1 MCFPETGWEMK
12 NRELWTIVYIF
23 LAVFLA
29 MLGYFVYSVQFSA
42 KSVVNDSHNTRK
54 KDLAKQVIRGTI
66 YASDGS
72 VLAQEALDP
81 DGNEVRNY
89 PYGELF
95 AHVVG
100 FSVMGSTGIE
110 NAADVDLL
118 TSNAPVSEKLQKEM
132 AGIRNTGDSIYT
144 SLRPDL
150 QRVCYSA
157 LGDYKGAA
165 VVMEAKTGRI
175 LAMVSK
181 PDFDPNTVSE
191 NWAQVSGDDENS
203 PLVNR
208 ATQGL
213 YPPGSTFKIVTLH
226 EYMRE
231 HPTDFES
238 YSYDCTGKITVGD
251 STIECYHGS
260 VHGHEDLLN
269 SFADSCNTSFT
280 NIGLSLDI
288 PELSDTADR
297 LLFGR
302 VIPTDLAYSRSKF
315 SLSSASDTKTVM
327 QTSIG
332 QGGTLITPLHL
343 ALITQAIANDGTMMK
358 AQEIV
363 KKTNYL
369 GALIKEY
376 KPEEYKKIMTENEAS
391 EMTEY
396 MKQVCITGT
405 GKKLAGLSYAVA
417 GKTGSAEFGNVKGA
431 SHSWFTGF
439 SNPDD
444 PDIVVTVIMENGG
457 SGSENAVPAAKKIFD
472 AFYGVF

>member
-1 MCFPETGWEMK
+1 MK
-12 NRELWTIVYIF
+12 NRELWMIVYIF
-23 LAVFLA
+23 LAIFLA
-29 MLGYFVYSVQFSA
+29 MTGYFVYNVQFA
-42 KSVVNDSHNTRK
+42 TKAVINDSHNMRK

-72 VLAQEALDP
+72 VLAQEALDH

-89 PYGELF
+89 PYGRLF

-100 FSVMGSTGIE
+100 FSTMGSTGIE

-132 AGIRNTGDSIYT
+132 SGIRNTGDSIYT

-150 QRVCYSA
+150 QQVCYAA
-157 LGDYKGAA
+157 LGDYRGAI

-191 NWAQVSGDDENS
+191 NWAEISGDEENS

-208 ATQGL
+208 AAQGL

-231 HPTDFES
+231 HPDDYES
-238 YSYDCTGKITVGD
+238 YVYDCSGRITEGD

-260 VHGHEDLLN
+260 VHGHEDLLA
-269 SFADSCNTSFT
+269 SFAESCNTSFT

-288 PELSDTADR
+288 PKLSDTADR

-302 VIPTDLAYSRSKF
+302 VLPSDLSYSRSRF
-315 SLSSASDTKTVM
+315 SLSSVSDTKTVM
-327 QTSIG
+327 QTAIG

-343 ALITQAIANDGTMMK
+343 ALITQAIANKGTMMR

-363 KKTNYL
+363 KKTNYQGL
-369 GALIKEY
+369 FLKEY
-376 KPEEYKKIMTENEAS
+376 KPDIYKKIMTAQEA
-391 EMTEY
+391 EAMVKY

-405 GKKLAGLSYAVA
+405 GKKLSGLSYQVA
-417 GKTGSAEFGNVKGA
+417 GKTGSAEFGTVKGA

-472 AFYGVF
+472 AFYGVN

>member
-1 MCFPETGWEMK
+1 MK
-12 NRELWTIVYIF
+12 MRKRELWVIVYIF

-29 MLGYFVYSVQFSA
+29 MTGYYVYSVQFSA
-42 KSVVNDSHNTRK
+42 KEVINDSHNTRK

-66 YASDGS
+66 YAADGS

-89 PYGELF
+89 PYGGLF

-100 FSVMGSTGIE
+100 FSTMGSTGIE
-110 NAADVDLL
+110 SAADVDLL

-132 AGIRNTGDSIYT
+132 AGVRNTGDNIYT

-150 QRVCYSA
+150 QQVCYSA

-165 VVMEAKTGRI
+165 VVIEAKTGRI

-191 NWAQVSGDDENS
+191 NWADISSDDDNS

-208 ATQGL
+208 VTQGL
-213 YPPGSTFKIVTLH
+213 YPPGSTFKIVTLY
-226 EYMRE
+226 EYLKE
-231 HPTDFES
+231 HPNDYSS
-238 YSYDCTGKITVGD
+238 YTYDCTGRITVDG
-251 STIECYHGS
+251 SSIECYHGS
-260 VHGHEDLLN
+260 VHGHEDLLG

-302 VIPTDLAYSRSKF
+302 VLPTDLSYSRSKF

-332 QGGTLITPLHL
+332 QGGTLVTPLHM
-343 ALITQAIANDGTMMK
+343 ALITQAVANDGVMMK

-363 KKTNYL
+363 RKTNYQ
-369 GALIKEY
+369 GAVIKEY
-376 KPEEYKKIMTENEAS
+376 GPEEYKRVMTETEARI
-391 EMTEY
+391 MKEY
-396 MKQVCITGT
+396 MKEVCRTGT
-405 GKKLAGLSYAVA
+405 GKKLSSLSYTVA
-417 GKTGSAEFGNVKGA
+417 GKTGSAEFGSVKGA

-457 SGSENAVPAAKKIFD
+457 SGSENAVPAAKAIFD
-472 AFYGVF
+472 RYYGVY

>member
-1 MCFPETGWEMK
+1 M
-12 NRELWTIVYIF
+12 VYIF
-23 LAVFLA
+23 LAVFLGLA
-29 MLGYFVYSVQFSA
+29 GYFLYSVQFYA
-42 KSVVNDSHNTRK
+42 KSMVNDSHNTRK
-54 KDLAKQVIRGTI
+54 KDLAKQVIRGSI
-66 YASDGS
+66 YAADGS
-72 VLAQEALDP
+72 VLAQEALD
-81 DGNEVRNY
+81 GEGKEVRNY

-100 FSVMGSTGIE
+100 FASMGSTGIE
-110 NAADVDLL
+110 SAADVDLL

-132 AGIRNTGDSIYT
+132 AGVRNTGDNIYT

-150 QRVCYSA
+150 QEVCYSA
-157 LGDYKGAA
+157 LGNYKGAI

-175 LAMVSK
+175 LAMISK
-181 PDFDPNTVSE
+181 PDFNPNTVSE
-191 NWAQVSGDDENS
+191 NWAAISADSDNS

-226 EYMRE
+226 EYLRE
-231 HPTDFES
+231 HPTDYES
-238 YSYDCTGKITVGD
+238 YAYDCTGRITVGD

-260 VHGHEDLLN
+260 VHGHEDLLD

-288 PELSDTADR
+288 PKLSDTADR
-297 LLFGR
+297 MLFGR
-302 VIPTDLAYSRSKF
+302 VLPTDLSYSRSKF

-332 QGGTLITPLHL
+332 QGSTLMTPFHL
-343 ALITQAIANDGTMMK
+343 ALITQAIANEGMMMK

-363 KKTNYL
+363 KKTNYQ
-369 GALIKEY
+369 GVLIKEY
-376 KPEEYKKIMTENEAS
+376 KPEEYKQIMTAAEAS
-391 EMTEY
+391 LMKEY
-396 MKQVCITGT
+396 MKQVCTTGT
-405 GKKLAGLSYAVA
+405 GKKLAGLPYSVA
-417 GKTGSAEFGNVKGA
+417 GKTGSAEFGNVKGQ

-439 SNPDD
+439 SNPDN

-457 SGSENAVPAAKKIFD
+457 SGSENAVPAAKRVFD
-472 AFYGVF
+472 RYYGI

>member
-1 MCFPETGWEMK
+1 MRK
-12 NRELWTIVYIF
+12 RELWTIVYIF
-23 LAVFLA
+23 LAVFLGLA
-29 MLGYFVYSVQFSA
+29 GYFLYSVQFYA
-42 KSVVNDSHNTRK
+42 KSIVNDSHNTRK
-54 KDLAKQVIRGTI
+54 KDLAKQVIRGSI
-66 YASDGS
+66 YAADGS
-72 VLAQEALDP
+72 VLAQEALD
-81 DGNEVRNY
+81 GEGKEVRNY

-100 FSVMGSTGIE
+100 FASMGSTGIE
-110 NAADVDLL
+110 SAADVDLL

-132 AGIRNTGDSIYT
+132 AGVRNTGDNIYT

-150 QRVCYSA
+150 QEVCYSA
-157 LGDYKGAA
+157 LGNYKGAI

-175 LAMVSK
+175 LAMISK

-191 NWAQVSGDDENS
+191 NWAAISADSDNS

-226 EYMRE
+226 EYLRE
-231 HPTDFES
+231 HPTDYES
-238 YSYDCTGKITVGD
+238 YAYDCTGRITVGD

-260 VHGHEDLLN
+260 VHGHEDLLD

-288 PELSDTADR
+288 PKLSDTADR
-297 LLFGR
+297 MLFGR
-302 VIPTDLAYSRSKF
+302 VLPTDLSYSRSKF

-332 QGGTLITPLHL
+332 QGSTLMTPFHL
-343 ALITQAIANDGTMMK
+343 ALITQAIANEGMMMK

-363 KKTNYL
+363 KKTNYQ
-369 GALIKEY
+369 GVLIKEY
-376 KPEEYKKIMTENEAS
+376 KPEKYKQIMTAAEAS
-391 EMTEY
+391 LMKEY
-396 MKQVCITGT
+396 MKQVCTTGT
-405 GKKLAGLSYAVA
+405 GKKLAGLPYSVA
-417 GKTGSAEFGNVKGA
+417 GKTGSAEFGNVKGQ

-439 SNPDD
+439 SNPDN

-457 SGSENAVPAAKKIFD
+457 SGSENAVPAAKRVFD
-472 AFYGVF
+472 RYYGI

>member
-1 MCFPETGWEMK
+1 MRK
-12 NRELWTIVYIF
+12 RELWTIVYIF
-23 LAVFLA
+23 LAVFLGLA
-29 MLGYFVYSVQFSA
+29 GYFLYSVQFYA
-42 KSVVNDSHNTRK
+42 KSMVNDSHNTRK
-54 KDLAKQVIRGTI
+54 KDLAKQVIRGSI
-66 YASDGS
+66 YAADGS
-72 VLAQEALDP
+72 VLAQEALD
-81 DGNEVRNY
+81 GEGKEVRNY

-100 FSVMGSTGIE
+100 FASMGSTGIE
-110 NAADVDLL
+110 SAADVDLL

-132 AGIRNTGDSIYT
+132 AGVRNTGDNIYT

-150 QRVCYSA
+150 QEVCYSA
-157 LGDYKGAA
+157 LGNYKGAI

-175 LAMVSK
+175 LAMISK
-181 PDFDPNTVSE
+181 PDFNPNTVSE
-191 NWAQVSGDDENS
+191 NWAAISADSDNS

-226 EYMRE
+226 EYLRE
-231 HPTDFES
+231 HPTDYES
-238 YSYDCTGKITVGD
+238 YAYDCTGRITVGD

-260 VHGHEDLLN
+260 VHGHEDLLD

-288 PELSDTADR
+288 PKLSDTADR
-297 LLFGR
+297 MLFGR
-302 VIPTDLAYSRSKF
+302 VLPTDLSYSRSKF

-332 QGGTLITPLHL
+332 QGSTLMTPFHL
-343 ALITQAIANDGTMMK
+343 ALITQAIANEGMMMK

-363 KKTNYL
+363 KKTNYQ
-369 GALIKEY
+369 GVLIKEY
-376 KPEEYKKIMTENEAS
+376 KPEEYKQIMTAAEAS
-391 EMTEY
+391 LMKEY
-396 MKQVCITGT
+396 MKQVCTTGT
-405 GKKLAGLSYAVA
+405 GKKLAGLPYSVA
-417 GKTGSAEFGNVKGA
+417 GKTGSAEFGNVKGQ

-439 SNPDD
+439 SNPDN

-457 SGSENAVPAAKKIFD
+457 SGSENAVPAAKRVFD
-472 AFYGVF
+472 RYYGI